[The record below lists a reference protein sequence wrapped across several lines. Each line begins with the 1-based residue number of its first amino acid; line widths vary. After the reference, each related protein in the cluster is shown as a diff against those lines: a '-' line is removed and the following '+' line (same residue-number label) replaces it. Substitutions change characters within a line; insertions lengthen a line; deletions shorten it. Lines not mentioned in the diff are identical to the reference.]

1 MVDEDRQLA
10 AACEVDEGAVKA
22 IKKWKNSPAAA
33 VLFPPWNA
41 EGPYAPLAILCKSR
55 SKRMPCVRT
64 KVEVAVRSRTPE
76 SRPARDIT
84 SGPVMRYSIHA
95 LSDGWGYCADSSW
108 VQELGRWWEIGG
120 CEECTAGVFGTDGG
134 LIAIEC
140 FQRPSNVEGR
150 VVPEDRAFSGGVVEA
165 SGLVEDFGGV
175 GEDEEAMGEAF
186 GDPEEL
192 EIVVGR
198 LGLEV
203 ESGPFAEVGGVGA

>member
-1 MVDEDRQLA
+1 M
-10 AACEVDEGAVKA
+10 
-22 IKKWKNSPAAA
+22 
-33 VLFPPWNA
+33 
-41 EGPYAPLAILCKSR
+41 
-55 SKRMPCVRT
+55 
-64 KVEVAVRSRTPE
+64 VAV
-76 SRPARDIT
+76 
-84 SGPVMRYSIHA
+84 
-95 LSDGWGYCADSSW
+95 
-108 VQELGRWWEIGG
+108 
-120 CEECTAGVFGTDGG
+120 
-134 LIAIEC
+134 EC